1 MGLQAELTEAAEAAS
16 AFLSH
21 GEELAGVV
29 PAEPL
34 AGRRTYLCAYR
45 NDEAV
50 AWLVLDR
57 EGERVQD
64 VTLIKETGSIIATCE
79 LAEESA
85 GGGDLETLRARLAE
99 IRAEDD
105 PIGIDEAE
113 QAAAALEQMIS
124 ATPRVA
130 SPGYLDEIGT
140 ATRQLELALGET
152 GTSPFAAAMRH
163 GLGVVEEF
171 VSDLE
176 RDYKNDTTGPAG

>member
-1 MGLQAELTEAAEAAS
+1 M
-16 AFLSH
+16 
-21 GEELAGVV
+21 
-29 PAEPL
+29 
-34 AGRRTYLCAYR
+34 
-45 NDEAV
+45 
-50 AWLVLDR
+50 LDR

-130 SPGYLDEIGT
+130 SPGYLDRDRDRNKT
-140 ATRQLELALGET
+140 ARARAGRD
-152 GTSPFAAAMRH
+152 RH
-163 GLGVVEEF
+163 IAVRRRYEAWPRGG
-171 VSDLE
+171 
-176 RDYKNDTTGPAG
+176 